1 MKQNNILRI
10 SVLPLILLTAV
21 MFMNMQP
28 DKNSDKNNKG
38 NNKSQGQPASKEKGQ
53 DQKQNK
59 NDSPKNS
66 NQNDHGNNHGKSDN
80 QQKNSNNKKN
90 NNANDNKSNGHA
102 GASNGNGNK
111 SNGEGNKWNRNG
123 NKSNGNSKMLNGK
136 RDMDIDWN
144 FGNFADRKHPKNQ
157 KKVTI
162 CHNPS
167 NDRSN
172 GVTISISEN
181 ALQAHINHGDEIGDC
196 NLDYSDRW
204 SSSYVKSRE
213 NVYNTYEQAWETMSY
228 SEILLKVAMEKLL
241 GIQTNLNSTRSTLTT
256 NDIQRRE
263 ALIYDLQNNVNSL
276 ENQLGSTR
284 QTLDSDVNILITL

>member
-21 MFMNMQP
+21 IFTNLQP
-28 DKNSDKNNKG
+28 NKNSDKNNKDS
-38 NNKSQGQPASKEKGQ
+38 KSQDQPASKGKGQ

-59 NDSPKNS
+59 NNSPKA
-66 NQNDHGNNHGKSDN
+66 NDQKVHGNDHGKSDN
-80 QQKNSNNKKN
+80 QRKNVQEKKN
-90 NNANDNKSNGHA
+90 HNANDNKPNGRA
-102 GASNGNGNK
+102 GVSNGNGNK
-111 SNGEGNKWNRNG
+111 SNG
-123 NKSNGNSKMLNGK
+123 NSKIMNGK
-136 RDMDIDWN
+136 RDMDLDWN

-172 GVTISISEN
+172 GVTINISEN
-181 ALQAHINHGDEIGDC
+181 ALQAHINHGDEIGNC
-196 NLDYSDRW
+196 NIDYSDRW
-204 SSSYVKSRE
+204 SSNYVKSRE

-263 ALIYDLQNNVNSL
+263 ALIYELQNNVNSL
-276 ENQLGSTR
+276 ESQLGYTR
-284 QTLDSDVNILITL
+284 QRLDSDVNILITL